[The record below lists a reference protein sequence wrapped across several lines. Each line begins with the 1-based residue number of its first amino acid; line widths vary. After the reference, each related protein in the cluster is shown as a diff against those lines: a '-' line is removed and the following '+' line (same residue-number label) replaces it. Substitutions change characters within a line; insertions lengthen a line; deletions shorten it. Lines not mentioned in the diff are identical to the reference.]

1 MGTIFKLLT
10 MLTTMAATMLLAF
23 ESARRSAF
31 IFWTI
36 LGVLK
41 IIVFLVFCAL
51 LIVIIYVLLSP
62 QEPRKSNSTD

>member
-1 MGTIFKLLT
+1 MGTIFKLIT
-10 MLTTMAATMLLAF
+10 MLTTMAATMLLTF
-23 ESARRSAF
+23 ESARRGAF

-41 IIVFLVFCAL
+41 IIVLVAFCAL

-62 QEPRKSNSTD
+62 QEPRERNPSD

>member
-1 MGTIFKLLT
+1 MATIFKLIT

-23 ESARRSAF
+23 ESARRSPF

-62 QEPRKSNSTD
+62 QEPRQKNSAD

>member
-1 MGTIFKLLT
+1 MATIFKLIT

-23 ESARRSAF
+23 ESARSGAL

-51 LIVIIYVLLSP
+51 LIVILYVLLSP
-62 QEPRKSNSTD
+62 QEPRERNSAD